1 MNPPH
6 VFGDVLLTIGTIL
19 ALLPWASLLSSR
31 YQFERWAKVALII
44 LGLAGIGW
52 GVFGFVDRSIGS
64 RDRWHPLASHMHSL
78 CAGVVIGLVLVL
90 GLSGEFQAARRRRKE
105 AI

>member
-1 MNPPH
+1 MNPPFT
-6 VFGDVLLTIGTIL
+6 VGDILLILGTIF
-19 ALLPWASLLSSR
+19 AFLPWASLLNKR
-31 YQFERWAKVALII
+31 YQFERWAKVALVI

-52 GVFGFVDRSIGS
+52 GVFGFVDRFIGP
-64 RDRWHPLASHMHSL
+64 RDPWHPAASLMHSL
-78 CAGVVIGLVLVL
+78 CAGAIIGLVLVL